1 MERTK
6 IYDTSNARDEER
18 LAYLAQV
25 ATMYYEEQKT
35 QQEIAKSFGISRSG
49 VSRLISEARARGV
62 VEIIVHHPLKT
73 NKSLEERLIRTFG
86 IKDARVLRGRYES
99 YQEVLAWV
107 GKLAARY
114 FEERLRDGMT
124 IGISWGG
131 ALYEMIRA
139 IRPREFRNVEVVQ
152 LIGAT
157 GAEATP
163 TSGPIL
169 AQLLAERLHCRSYQ
183 LHAPLIVKEE
193 RARAALMQE
202 RHIKE
207 TLERARRA
215 DIAIVGIGTTN
226 PGYYSLVRAGYLSEE
241 EAQEVRA
248 SGAVGDVCAQHY
260 DLQGRWLDFPL
271 NRCVIGINH
280 EDLRRID
287 NVIGVVGGEVKAA
300 AIHGALRGNYVNALI
315 TDEAAARRVLQLDGQ
330 RI

>member
-1 MERTK
+1 MEKLKYHNEKT
-6 IYDTSNARDEER
+6 YRDEER
-18 LAYLAQV
+18 LVYLARV

-35 QQEIAKSFGISRSG
+35 QQEIARALGISRSG
-49 VSRLISEARARGV
+49 VSRLITEARARGV

-73 NKSLEERLIRTFG
+73 DKSLEQKLISSFG
-86 IKDARVLRGRYES
+86 IKDARVLSGRYEN
-99 YQEVLAWV
+99 YQETLSWV

-114 FEERLRDGMT
+114 FEEAVHDGMT

-131 ALYEMIRA
+131 ALYEMIKA
-139 IRPREFRNVEVVQ
+139 IKPRDYRNVEVVQ

-169 AQLLAERLHCRSYQ
+169 AQLLAERMHSRSYQ
-183 LHAPLIVKEE
+183 LHAPLVVKEKS
-193 RARAALMQE
+193 ARDALMNE

-215 DIAIVGIGTTN
+215 DMAIVGVGTTSK
-226 PGYYSLVRAGYLSEE
+226 GYYSLVRAGYLTEE
-241 EAQEVRA
+241 EADRVRA

-260 DLQGRWLDFPL
+260 DLQGRWLDIDL
-271 NRCVIGINH
+271 NRHVIGINH

-287 NVIGVVGGEVKAA
+287 NVIGVVGGEVKAS
-300 AIHGALRGNYVNALI
+300 AIYGALRGGYINVLI
-315 TDEAAARRVLQLDGQ
+315 TDEAAARRVLELDGQ
-330 RI
+330 RV

>member
-1 MERTK
+1 MK
-6 IYDTSNARDEER
+6 KLNIYNSNFSRDEER
-18 LAYLAQV
+18 LAYLAKV
-25 ATMYYEEQKT
+25 AMMYYEENKT
-35 QQEIAKSFGISRSG
+35 QHEIASALGISRSG
-49 VSRLISEARARGV
+49 VSRLIAEARDRGV

-73 NKSLEERLIRTFG
+73 NKVLEQRLIGAFG
-86 IKDARVLRGRYES
+86 IKDARVLAGRYTN
-99 YQEVLAWV
+99 YQEILEWI

-114 FEERLRDGMT
+114 FDERVRDGMT

-131 ALYEMIRA
+131 ALYEMIKA
-139 IRPREFRNVEVVQ
+139 VRPRDFRNVKVVQ

-183 LHAPLIVKEE
+183 LHAPLVVKEKS
-193 RARAALMQE
+193 AREALMNE

-215 DIAIVGIGTTN
+215 DMAIVGVGTTSKD
-226 PGYYSLVRAGYLSEE
+226 YYSLVRAGYLTEQ
-241 EAQEVRA
+241 EADLVRA

-260 DLQGRWLDFPL
+260 DLKGNWLDIDL
-271 NRCVIGINH
+271 NRSIICINH

-287 NVIGVVGGEVKAA
+287 NVIGVAGGEVKAS
-300 AIHGALRGNYVNALI
+300 AIYGALRGDYINVLI
-315 TDEAAARRVLQLDGQ
+315 TDEAAARAVLQLDGQ
-330 RI
+330 